1 MAYRISELA
10 SAVGLSR
17 SALLYYEKL
26 QLIKGKRDEHN
37 GYRFYSEHDIQ
48 RVHLIQLLQAG
59 GLTLKECQACV
70 DAKIDKQQLIDRLHA
85 LDADI
90 EKKQQARQ
98 LLLAMLGQGKMTA
111 WHEHADKLA
120 PDVHLEW
127 LIKQGFTEKEAL
139 RLKWLSKDMNEHQ
152 QYMAEF
158 MHIISPLARWGP
170 GSTADTLRAF
180 SMLPAHP
187 NTLLEIGCG
196 NGVTTEVLAKQESI
210 VVNAVDNDASALK
223 RLQLRLQQNGLQ
235 HRVNAI
241 CASMT
246 SLPFAHSSVELIWA
260 EGSAYI
266 IGVTNALALWRPLLM
281 TQGCLV
287 MSDLVWFTDSPS
299 DESAAFWAKEYP
311 DMQLL
316 DRRLQQIE
324 MAGYTV
330 LAHFSLSAKAWAN
343 YYDPLSERVETLAES
358 MADSAALSDIQK
370 EIAIYQH
377 GLGEFGYQMFVLQR
391 AS

>member
-1 MAYRISELA
+1 
-10 SAVGLSR
+10 
-17 SALLYYEKL
+17 
-26 QLIKGKRDEHN
+26 
-37 GYRFYSEHDIQ
+37 
-48 RVHLIQLLQAG
+48 
-59 GLTLKECQACV
+59 
-70 DAKIDKQQLIDRLHA
+70 
-85 LDADI
+85 
-90 EKKQQARQ
+90 
-98 LLLAMLGQGKMTA
+98 MLGQGKMTA

-196 NGVTTEVLAKQESI
+196 NGVTTEVLAKQEGM

-370 EIAIYQH
+370 EIAIYRH